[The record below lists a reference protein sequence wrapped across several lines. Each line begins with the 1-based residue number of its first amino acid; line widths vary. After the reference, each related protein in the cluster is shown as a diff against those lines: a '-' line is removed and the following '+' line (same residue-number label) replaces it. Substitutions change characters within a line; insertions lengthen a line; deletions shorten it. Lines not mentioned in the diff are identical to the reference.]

1 MGHGTNLAA
10 GRGGRPVSHSVEIIA
25 HRGANRE
32 APENTLPAFEKALT
46 MGVDGIELDI
56 QFSRD
61 AVPLVHHD
69 PAIAGQAIIG
79 LSASEVQL
87 LKPVPSLLDVVRLVD
102 GRCRLYVEIKASE
115 ANDAVVRLLAPYAD
129 WCAIHSFDHRIPAV
143 AALHSDIPA
152 GILLVSYLVDI
163 VGAMN
168 AAHARDVWQQADFID
183 QALVSTVHGAGG
195 RVIAWTVNNADR
207 ASELISLGVDGICTD
222 VPGEILAVTNR

>member
-1 MGHGTNLAA
+1 MGHGTDLAA
-10 GRGGRPVSHSVEIIA
+10 GRGGKPVSHSVEIIA

-32 APENTLPAFEKALT
+32 APENTLPAFEKALA

-56 QFSRD
+56 QFTRD
-61 AVPLVHHD
+61 KVPLVHHD
-69 PAIAGQAIIG
+69 PAISGQAIIG
-79 LSASEVQL
+79 LSASEVQS
-87 LKPVPSLLDVVRLVD
+87 LKPMPSLMDVVALVNQ
-102 GRCRLYVEIKASE
+102 RCRLYVEVKAPE
-115 ANDAVVRLLAPYAD
+115 ATDEVVRLLARHAR

-183 QALVSTVHGAGG
+183 QTLVATVHGAGG

-207 ASELISLGVDGICTD
+207 ARELISFGVDGICTD
-222 VPGEILAVTNR
+222 VPMEILAVTNK

>member
-1 MGHGTNLAA
+1 MGHETDVAA
-10 GRGGRPVSHSVEIIA
+10 GWHGSSMTHRVEIIA

-32 APENTLPAFEKALT
+32 APENSVAAFEKALEI
-46 MGVDGIELDI
+46 GVDGIELDV

-61 AVPLVHHD
+61 GVPLVHHD
-69 PAIAGQAIIG
+69 PVIAGRPILD
-79 LSASEVQL
+79 LSAAEAQL
-87 LKPVPSLLDVVRLVD
+87 LKPVPALRDVIVLVNR
-102 GRCRLYVEIKASE
+102 RCRLYVEIKAPE
-115 ANDAVVRLLAPYAD
+115 ATMAVTEMLAPHAE

-143 AALHSDIPA
+143 AALHSDTPA

-168 AAHARDVWQQADFID
+168 AAHARDVWQQADFVD
-183 QALVSTVHGAGG
+183 QALVATVHGAGG

-222 VPGEILAVTNR
+222 VPREILAVTNR